1 MRNLAGAF
9 REWLDADRPD
19 PEPGDAAIRTRAL
32 SKLYRNPWTL
42 KVARGVEALDLE
54 VRRGEIFGY
63 LGANGAGKTTTL
75 KLLAGL
81 HKPTSGRAWILG
93 ESVTRPA
100 ARRRIGFLPEQ
111 PYFYDYLT
119 AREFLE
125 FMGRLSGL
133 DGAQSAARTREWLA
147 RVGLADHATR
157 TLRKFSK
164 GMLQRVGLAAALLHE
179 PEVVLLDEPM
189 SGLDPLGRR
198 DVRDLILE
206 QRERGATVLFSSHIL
221 PDVEA
226 LCDRVA
232 IVHGGR
238 LARVARVGE
247 LLGRDHGAVEITLEG
262 HPLLEMPAPWS
273 GALARTDRA
282 DETQLLLADDSRLDE
297 LLPWLLRA
305 GAKVRS
311 IVPHRGSL
319 EDLYLETTQGPVAES
334 TPNRRQA

>member
-1 MRNLAGAF
+1 MRKLAGAL
-9 REWLDADRPD
+9 REWLESDRPD
-19 PEPGDAAIRTRAL
+19 PEPGDAAVRTRGL
-32 SKLYRNPWTL
+32 TKLYRNPWTL
-42 KVARGVEALDLE
+42 KVTRGLEGLDLE

-81 HKPTSGRAWILG
+81 HKPTSGQAWILG
-93 ESVTRPA
+93 QPVSRPS

-125 FMGRLSGL
+125 FMAGLSGL
-133 DGAQSAARTREWLA
+133 DGVTGAARAREWLG
-147 RVGLADHATR
+147 RVGLADAATR

-189 SGLDPLGRR
+189 SGLDPMGRR

-206 QRERGATVLFSSHIL
+206 QRERGATILFSSHIL

-238 LARVARVGE
+238 LARTARVGE
-247 LLGRDHGAVEITLEG
+247 LLGSGRGAVEITLAG
-262 HPLLEMPAPWS
+262 HPLLEISSTW
-273 GALARTDRA
+273 GEALQRTDRG
-282 DETQLLLADDSRLDE
+282 DDTQLLLADAARLDE
-297 LLPWLLRA
+297 VLPWLLRA

-311 IVPHRGSL
+311 VVPHRGSL
-319 EDLYLETTQGPVAES
+319 EELYVETTRGAATPVA
-334 TPNRRQA
+334 PLARRA